1 MIKKKRYNSIRFRNT
16 TLKETKNKTSAI
28 EIPTGQGLAEPVS
41 TGNWKFHKNTFGYFR
56 EMIIKWR
63 CAVQN
68 MFDHERNLEVRICG
82 AGIVF
87 FFFLSLYTRP
97 ATNSLHPAAEC
108 RPCFR
113 WLTAKLRTDSG
124 FSPSKSL
131 LCRRGVL
138 RELFL
143 FCIRCEE
150 EEEDTG
156 APPLFWGAGVSFFI
170 RRARQLSPKY
180 FFFSFYVSATYKAL
194 AAAAGSV
201 SLLGICVCF
210 PTDRWCA

>member
-1 MIKKKRYNSIRFRNT
+1 M
-16 TLKETKNKTSAI
+16 KETKNKTSAI

-56 EMIIKWR
+56 EMVIKWR

-68 MFDHERNLEVRICG
+68 LFDHERNLEVRICG

-131 LCRRGVL
+131 LCRRCVL

-143 FCIRCEE
+143 FCIRCEEE